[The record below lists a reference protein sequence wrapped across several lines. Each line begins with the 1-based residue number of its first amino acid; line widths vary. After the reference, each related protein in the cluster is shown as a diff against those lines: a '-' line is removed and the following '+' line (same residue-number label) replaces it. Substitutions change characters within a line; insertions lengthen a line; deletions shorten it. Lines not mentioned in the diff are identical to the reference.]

1 MRAVLFSQTGFRPP
15 VLDEDAGRL
24 IPDQDEF
31 EVKMNGVVLPLTI
44 RDKEWK
50 DPQIFSPWPQP
61 ISGGRGDYST
71 NPKQRLLRLDYAVD
85 AALCKL
91 GENQI
96 EVRIRKRAPYRPG
109 EDIDLEKLELYVD
122 YL

>member
-1 MRAVLFSQTGFRPP
+1 MSAGRINQVVLRAVLFGQTGFRLPAQG
-15 VLDEDAGRL
+15 EDLGRL
-24 IPDQDEF
+24 
-31 EVKMNGVVLPLTI
+31 TT

-71 NPKQRLLRLDYAVD
+71 NPKQKLLRLDYSVD
-85 AALCKL
+85 PTLCKL

-96 EVRIRKRAPYRPG
+96 EVRIRKRTPYRPG
-109 EDIDLEKLELYVD
+109 EDIDLEKLELHVE
-122 YL
+122 YLPQSGPDR